1 MPAIEYLLDDLAAE
15 SAELDALVADLSDAD
30 WQRDTPADGWTVA
43 DQIAH
48 LAWTDDIALLAVAEP
63 DRLRQLSAGFR
74 PNLIDA
80 TAHEGAATAPNELLV
95 RWRAGRTALS
105 HALRG
110 VPAGATLPWIGVTMG
125 APSMVTARIM
135 ETWAH
140 GQDIA
145 DTLSVHRR
153 PTARLRH
160 VAHLG
165 VATRDFAFRLHGQDP
180 PGAPFRVELVGPE
193 NDCWT
198 WGPDDAPQRVTGL
211 ALDFCLLVTQ
221 RRNRD
226 DLAVQAAGPD
236 AEAWL
241 SLAQAFAGAP
251 GPGRPKAS
259 TP

>member
-1 MPAIEYLLDDLAAE
+1 MPAIEDLLDDLAAE
-15 SAELDALVADLSDAD
+15 SADLDAVVVDLSDAG
-30 WQRDTPADGWTVA
+30 WQQGTPAAGWTIA
-43 DQIAH
+43 DQLAH
-48 LAWTDDIALLAVAEP
+48 LAWTDDIALLAVTEP
-63 DRLRQLSAGFR
+63 DRLRQLSAGFQ

-80 TAHEGAATAPNELLV
+80 TAHDGAAAAPSELLA
-95 RWRAGRTALS
+95 RWRTGRTALS
-105 HALRG
+105 DALRS
-110 VPAGATLPWIGVTMG
+110 VPAGAKLPWIGVAMS

-145 DTLSVHRR
+145 DTLSVRRR
-153 PTARLRH
+153 PTGRLRH

-165 VATRDFAFRLHGQDP
+165 VATRDFAFRLHGQQP
-180 PGAPFRVELVGPE
+180 PSAPFRVELVGPE
-193 NDCWT
+193 GDAWT
-198 WGPDDAPQRVTGL
+198 WGPDDAPQRVTAP

-251 GPGRPKAS
+251 GPGRPQAS